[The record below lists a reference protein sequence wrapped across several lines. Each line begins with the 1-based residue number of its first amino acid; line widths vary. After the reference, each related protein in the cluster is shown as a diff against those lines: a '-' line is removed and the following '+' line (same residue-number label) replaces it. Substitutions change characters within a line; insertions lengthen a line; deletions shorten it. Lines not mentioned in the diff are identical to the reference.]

1 MRRRCHCLTTHTALF
16 CARALPG
23 GAPKNYR
30 HVCNRA
36 KINSEPAGAFL
47 TSCIQT
53 RLYSTTQPLAAHAL
67 IATSNVQSVTAIC
80 GPCCAARSTPP
91 RKNPAVPPS
100 PYTLLTTLSQGSSP
114 SAVASTSHGMS
125 HTSSRLSPGS
135 RRSSPQP
142 CFCRVLMTS
151 PGVEKKAAGDA

>member
-23 GAPKNYR
+23 GAQTTAAF
-30 HVCNRA
+30 CNRA
-36 KINSEPAGAFL
+36 KINSEPSRSL
-47 TSCIQT
+47 RSCIQT